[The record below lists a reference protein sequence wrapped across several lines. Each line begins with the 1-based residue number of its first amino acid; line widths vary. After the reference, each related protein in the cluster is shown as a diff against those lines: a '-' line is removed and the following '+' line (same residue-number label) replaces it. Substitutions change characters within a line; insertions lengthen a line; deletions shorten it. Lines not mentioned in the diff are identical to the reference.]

1 MKDNKVVPCERN
13 KDLKQQ
19 VEEFAEVL
27 KEYAHTL
34 GDHGLSETDFYQG
47 GIFRGTIE
55 TMLPLFFSSVMVL
68 PRFSSWILG
77 CF

>member
-1 MKDNKVVPCERN
+1 MKDNKVVPHERN

-55 TMLPLFFSSVMVL
+55 RIRGQFSASMQEKRHL
-68 PRFSSWILG
+68 YQG
-77 CF
+77 A